1 MGRHLPK
8 VRIGYRDQ
16 KPDATCRIE
25 EQDPRQECSMIH
37 GISANCT
44 CQSRQGDFGCCPPR
58 ACLKLQWNGQM
69 VVRIEQEGEF
79 TEEKSMSMVAV
90 YKGKGRT
97 WTQG

>member
-1 MGRHLPK
+1 
-8 VRIGYRDQ
+8 
-16 KPDATCRIE
+16 
-25 EQDPRQECSMIH
+25 MIH

-44 CQSRQGDFGCCPPR
+44 CQSRQGDFGRCPPR